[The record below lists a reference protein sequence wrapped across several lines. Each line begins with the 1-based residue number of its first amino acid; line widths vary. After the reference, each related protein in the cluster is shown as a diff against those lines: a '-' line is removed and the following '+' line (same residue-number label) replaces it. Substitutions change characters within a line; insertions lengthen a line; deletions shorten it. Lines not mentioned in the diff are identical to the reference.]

1 MGRFLESEKR
11 RLTKFKTTSA
21 YFSLAARVD
30 GIYKGKPRPFCLPL
44 ACAEENLFASIRS
57 ACTAYFAQY
66 QIKWHDG
73 RDRRPS
79 VHLCDSQVCCVNF
92 LYPFADK
99 PAALAELLR
108 PYFPDVH
115 HMLPV
120 ENGGFVAFEWIGQE
134 NYLREKNRRR
144 DGVRTRGANFTS
156 ADAAVIFERQD
167 GKRHFVLIEWKY
179 TESYRSTSLKMAK
192 SGTDRTAI
200 YAPLFEREDC
210 PLHKK
215 LLPGFEALFYEP
227 FYQLMRQQLLAHEM
241 ERANELGAEIVTLLH
256 IAPEHNGD
264 FKRVTSPELRPLGES
279 ATEVWNRLL
288 LHPNRFASVSTEE
301 MFTELNMERFPE
313 LVEWWKYITARYPWL
328 REKV

>member
-11 RLTKFKTTSA
+11 RLTEFKATSA
-21 YFSLAARVD
+21 YFSTAAREE
-30 GIYKGKPRPFCLPL
+30 GIYRDKLRPFCLPL
-44 ACAEENLFASIRS
+44 ACAEENLFPGIRS
-57 ACTAYFAQY
+57 AATAYFAQY
-66 QIKWHDG
+66 EIKWHHG

-79 VHLCDSQVCCVNF
+79 VHLCGSQVCCVNF

-99 PAALAELLR
+99 PAALAELLC
-108 PYFPDVH
+108 PYFPDVYR
-115 HMLPV
+115 MLPV
-120 ENGGFVAFEWIGQE
+120 ENGGFVAFEWIGQK

-156 ADAAVIFERQD
+156 ADAAVMFERQD

-179 TESYRSTSLKMAK
+179 TESCSSTSLKIAK

-200 YAPLFEREDC
+200 YAHLFEREDC
-210 PLHKK
+210 PLDKS

-241 ERANELGAEIVTLLH
+241 ERTHELEAEIVSVLH
-256 IAPEHNGD
+256 IAPEHNGN
-264 FKRVTSPELRPLGES
+264 FKRVTSPELRPLGENVM
-279 ATEVWNRLL
+279 EVWNRLL
-288 LHPNRFASVSTEE
+288 LHQDRFASISTEE
-301 MFTELNMERFPE
+301 MFTGLDVERFPE